1 MQDMI
6 SLFRQAQVMKEK
18 MSKFKDE
25 MEHQFFTSSAGNGT
39 VTVTINGKH
48 EIQKVVIDPKA
59 LSDGDKLQEYL
70 KTAINQAGDEVN
82 KKLKE
87 EVNKMTGGLGI
98 PGLF

>member
-1 MQDMI
+1 
-6 SLFRQAQVMKEK
+6 MKEK

>member
-1 MQDMI
+1 
-6 SLFRQAQVMKEK
+6 MKEK

-25 MEHQFFTSSAGNGT
+25 MEHQFFTSSAGNGA

-59 LSDGDKLQEYL
+59 LNDAEKLQEYL